1 MKGIDSLIC
10 AKHQTRNLTIQ
21 VRILVDTIF
30 HLSIH
35 YPVVVSMYSSC
46 WRERSELRRRLRG
59 FRGAET
65 AALSIM
71 SPHGT
76 DNSTAAPSLCLVIC
90 RGFDFLHPLDGGCSS
105 AAEQLQKAQT
115 KVITLAKAFKSPLI
129 LDCNKSPCRNKG
141 KQLHWWAK
149 TRVTAELL

>member
-1 MKGIDSLIC
+1 MIGIDSLIC
-10 AKHQTRNLTIQ
+10 AKHQTRNLTIR
-21 VRILVDTIF
+21 VRISIDTIF

-115 KVITLAKAFKSPLI
+115 KVITFRGTLLVSAPSDVTSHVARYA
-129 LDCNKSPCRNKG
+129 RNVRNRPK
-141 KQLHWWAK
+141 
-149 TRVTAELL
+149 RAESEKR